1 MSSHLSVF
9 AISNTPMILNCT
21 VYSFPSPVRL
31 TVYTLFTIIHQIL
44 GRQVVEEHLSAVGS
58 NLAPLLL
65 LLLLPLLLMFC
76 YCLSVWLLLQLNPM
90 SLDAETHDSV

>member
-1 MSSHLSVF
+1 
-9 AISNTPMILNCT
+9 MILNCT

-58 NLAPLLL
+58 NLAPVAATAPATSTDVLLL
-65 LLLLPLLLMFC
+65 
-76 YCLSVWLLLQLNPM
+76 SV
-90 SLDAETHDSV
+90 SVAITAAESDVTRC